1 MARFF
6 VDPEALNSDSIILTG
21 ENAQHAKV
29 LRLKEGE
36 EVLACDGQGREAVCR
51 VADVNPRTL

>member
-6 VDPEALNSDSIILTG
+6 VEPEELSGEMLTLTG

-51 VADVNPRTL
+51 DRKSVV